1 MALGQVR
8 LAAAGGTDDPQNP
21 IGTDAFKVKQA
32 IESVYSEDGILV
44 LMDLG
49 SAVLS
54 AETALEFLS
63 EDRRAKVRLC
73 AAPLVEGAVA
83 AVGQA
88 LAGADL
94 DAIAR
99 EAQNALSAKL
109 AHLQPSTLIPGPSP
123 YRGEGSAR
131 ASEKSVERQ
140 LIARS
145 TLSEAEAVA
154 REVLALDSSEA
165 IRCRLKA

>member
-1 MALGQVR
+1 VQ
-8 LAAAGGTDDPQNP
+8 
-21 IGTDAFKVKQA
+21 QA
-32 IESVYSEDGILV
+32 IESVYSDAGVLV

-63 EDRRAKVRLC
+63 DERRARVRLC
-73 AAPLVEGAVA
+73 AAPLIEGAVA

-94 DAIAR
+94 DTVAR

-109 AHLQPSTLIPGPSP
+109 AHLQPSSPHPRPFLQPS
-123 YRGEGSAR
+123 RR
-131 ASEKSVERQ
+131 
-140 LIARS
+140 
-145 TLSEAEAVA
+145 
-154 REVLALDSSEA
+154 
-165 IRCRLKA
+165 